1 MNTLITLPCDELNE
15 NEFKLGKLTYIAKPV
30 DPRMEDT
37 CELCSF
43 KWNPRKCLNSPPCD
57 ALDRKD
63 ERDIYYTERIEC
75 AF

>member
-37 CELCSF
+37 CERCSF
-43 KWNPRKCLNSPPCD
+43 NTVPRKCLNAPPCD
-57 ALDRKD
+57 AIDRKD
-63 ERDIYYTERIEC
+63 GQDVYYIIRIEC
-75 AF
+75 VF